1 MNPNEY
7 IPQPRNLATSQPR
20 TPAIKMTTQ
29 LKQLKDRIEALNQHH
44 QIQILKIVT
53 QNNVAYTENKNGS
66 FVNLTNMDNA
76 IVDKIAEYL
85 NYVDEQE
92 SQLKEVENQKTELT
106 KQFFK

>member
-1 MNPNEY
+1 
-7 IPQPRNLATSQPR
+7 
-20 TPAIKMTTQ
+20 MTTQ
-29 LKQLKDRIEALNQHH
+29 LKLLKDRIETLNQHH

-66 FVNLTNMDNA
+66 FINLTN
-76 IVDKIAEYL
+76 VDEAVISKIAEYL

>member
-1 MNPNEY
+1 M
-7 IPQPRNLATSQPR
+7 ATD
-20 TPAIKMTTQ
+20 
-29 LKQLKDRIEALNQHH
+29 LKQLKDRVEALNQHH

-66 FVNLTNMDNA
+66 FVNLTN
-76 IVDKIAEYL
+76 VDEGVISKIAEYL

>member
-1 MNPNEY
+1 
-7 IPQPRNLATSQPR
+7 
-20 TPAIKMTTQ
+20 MTTQ
-29 LKQLKDRIEALNQHH
+29 LKLLKDRIEALNQHH

-66 FVNLTNMDNA
+66 FINLTN
-76 IVDKIAEYL
+76 VDEGVISKIAEYL